1 MHLEKAWDIVL
12 RVSGTSPIV
21 VECGIAH
28 IAPIT
33 ETFAKFP
40 LKLGYACFQIFFNLS
55 YAISFLKFYGNFYL
69 DVPNRPTN
77 ITFYK
82 IKFRIFI

>member
-33 ETFAKFP
+33 EAFAKFP

-55 YAISFLKFYGNFYL
+55 YAISFLKF
-69 DVPNRPTN
+69 DVPNRSTN

>member
-1 MHLEKAWDIVL
+1 MHLEKAWDIFL
-12 RVSGTSPIV
+12 CVSGASPIV

-28 IAPIT
+28 TAPIT
-33 ETFAKFP
+33 EAFAKFP

-55 YAISFLKFYGNFYL
+55 YAISFLELCGHFYL
-69 DVPNRPTN
+69 DVSNRSTN

>member
-33 ETFAKFP
+33 EAFAKFP

-55 YAISFLKFYGNFYL
+55 YSISFLKF
-69 DVPNRPTN
+69 DVPNRSTN